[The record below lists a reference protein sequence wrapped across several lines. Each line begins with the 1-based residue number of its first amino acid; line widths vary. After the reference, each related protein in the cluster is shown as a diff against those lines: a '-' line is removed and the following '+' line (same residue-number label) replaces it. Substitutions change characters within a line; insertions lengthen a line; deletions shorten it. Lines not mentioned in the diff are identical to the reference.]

1 MRRLILRKFGELIVV
16 LLVVSIVSF
25 MLLSLVPGGS
35 PAVRILGDQA
45 TPESVAELNEE
56 LGLNDPVPVRYVRWL
71 GDVLQGDLGRST
83 DLNQDV
89 SDVLKD
95 KLPVTIQL
103 AVMAILI
110 GILFAVPIGVLTA
123 WKAGSRVDKLATSVS
138 FAVLSLPSFLVA
150 IALLIVFAVSW
161 KILPATPAWVP
172 LTEDPFQNLKNLI
185 LPVASMAIGE
195 IAVLNRVLRSDMIE
209 VLQSDFVDAARAK
222 GLSNRY
228 ILFRHALPA
237 SLTSMLTLIGLQI
250 AGAMTGAVVIEQIF
264 GLPGIGRTLLL
275 AISRRDLVLVQGIV
289 LVVASAYVIVNFV
302 VDLAYRLTDP
312 RLRNG

>member
-1 MRRLILRKFGELIVV
+1 MRRLIISKFAELVLV

-25 MLLSLVPGGS
+25 LLLSLVPGGD
-35 PAVRILGDQA
+35 PAVRILGEQA
-45 TPESVAELNEE
+45 TPESIAELRGE
-56 LGLNDPVPVRYVRWL
+56 LGLDDPIVTRYLRWL
-71 GDVLQGDLGRST
+71 GGVLHGDLGRST

-95 KLPVTIQL
+95 KLPVTIEL
-103 AVMAILI
+103 AILSI
-110 GILFAVPIGVLTA
+110 GIGVLVAVPLGVFGA
-123 WKAGSRVDKLATSVS
+123 WKAGGRTDRAITAIS
-138 FAVLSLPSFLVA
+138 FAVLSLPGFLVA
-150 IALLIVFAVSW
+150 IALLIVFAVHW
-161 KILPATPAWVP
+161 KLLPATPAWVP
-172 LTEDPFQNLKNLI
+172 FTEAPLTNLKNLI

-209 VLQSDFVDAARAK
+209 VLQSDYIDAARSK

-228 ILFRHALPA
+228 ILFRHALPG

-289 LVVASAYVIVNFV
+289 LVVASAYVIVNFL

-312 RLRNG
+312 RLRHG

>member
-1 MRRLILRKFGELIVV
+1 MQRLILRKLGELIVV

-25 MLLSLVPGGS
+25 MLLSLVPGGN

-45 TPESVAELNEE
+45 TPESVEALNEE
-56 LGLNDPVPVRYVRWL
+56 LGLNDPIVTRYLNWL
-71 GDVLQGDLGRST
+71 GDVLQGDLGYST
-83 DLNQDV
+83 DLNQEV
-89 SDVLKD
+89 SDVLKE

-103 AVMAILI
+103 AVMAIGI
-110 GILFAVPIGVLTA
+110 GILFAVPIGVLAA
-123 WKAGSRVDKLATSVS
+123 WKAGSRLDKVVTSIS
-138 FAVLSLPSFLVA
+138 FAVLSLPGFLIA
-150 IALLIVFAVSW
+150 IALLIIFAVNW

-172 LTEDPFQNLKNLI
+172 FTEDPLQNLKNLI

-195 IAVLNRVLRSDMIE
+195 IAVLSRVLRSDMIE

-222 GLSNRY
+222 GLSNRF

-289 LVVASAYVIVNFV
+289 LVVASAYVIVNFA

-312 RLRNG
+312 RLRDG

>member
-1 MRRLILRKFGELIVV
+1 MRGLVLRKFGELIVV

-25 MLLSLVPGGS
+25 SLLSLVPGGN

-56 LGLNDPVPVRYVRWL
+56 LGLNDPVPIRYLRWL
-71 GDVLQGDLGRST
+71 GDVLHGDLGRST

-89 SDVLKD
+89 SDVLKE

-103 AVMAILI
+103 AVMAIGI
-110 GILFAVPIGVLTA
+110 GVLFAVPIGVLAA
-123 WKAGSRVDKLATSVS
+123 WKAGSRLDKVVTSIS
-138 FAVLSLPSFLVA
+138 FAVLSLPGFLIA
-150 IALLIVFAVSW
+150 IALLIIFAVNW

-172 LTEDPFQNLKNLI
+172 FTEDPLQNLKNLI

-209 VLQSDFVDAARAK
+209 VLQSDFVDSARAK

-237 SLTSMLTLIGLQI
+237 SLTSMLTLVGLQI

-289 LVVASAYVIVNFV
+289 LVVASAYVIVNFA

>member
-1 MRRLILRKFGELIVV
+1 MGRLLLRKFAELIVV
-16 LLVVSIVSF
+16 LFVVSLVSF
-25 MLLSLVPGGS
+25 LLLALVPGGN

-45 TPESVAELNEE
+45 TPESIAELEAE
-56 LGLNDPVPVRYVRWL
+56 LGLDDPIIVRYFRWL

-89 SDVLKD
+89 SAVLAD

-103 AVMAILI
+103 AFMALAA
-110 GILFAVPIGVLTA
+110 GILFAIPLGVLSA
-123 WKAGSRVDKLATSVS
+123 WKAGSRFDKAVTAAS
-138 FAVLSLPSFLVA
+138 FGVLSIPSFLVA
-150 IALLIVFAVSW
+150 IVLVIVFAVQW
-161 KILPATPAWVP
+161 NVLPATPAWVP
-172 LTEDPFQNLKNLI
+172 FTEDPLTNLKNLI
-185 LPVASMAIGE
+185 LPVTAMAVGE
-195 IAVLNRVLRSDMIE
+195 IAVLTRVLRSDMIE
-209 VLQSDFVDAARAK
+209 ALQSNYIESARAK
-222 GLSNRY
+222 GMTNRY

-237 SLTSMLTLIGLQI
+237 SLTSLLTLIGLQI

-289 LVVASAYVIVNFV
+289 LVVASAYVIVNFI

-312 RLRNG
+312 RLRHG

>member
-103 AVMAILI
+103 AVMAIGI

-123 WKAGSRVDKLATSVS
+123 WKAGSRVDKLATSMS

-150 IALLIVFAVSW
+150 IALLIIFAVNW

-172 LTEDPFQNLKNLI
+172 LTEDPLQNLKNLI

-237 SLTSMLTLIGLQI
+237 SLTSMLTLVGLQI

-289 LVVASAYVIVNFV
+289 LVVASAYVIVNFI
-302 VDLAYRLTDP
+302 VDIAYRLTDP
-312 RLRNG
+312 RLRYG

>member
-1 MRRLILRKFGELIVV
+1 MQRLILRKLGELIVV

-25 MLLSLVPGGS
+25 MLLSLVPGGN

-45 TPESVAELNEE
+45 TPESVEALNEE
-56 LGLNDPVPVRYVRWL
+56 LGLNDPVVTRYVRWL

-89 SDVLKD
+89 SDVLKE

-103 AVMAILI
+103 AVMAIGI
-110 GILFAVPIGVLTA
+110 GVLFAVPIGVLAA
-123 WKAGSRVDKLATSVS
+123 WKAGSRLDKVVTSIS
-138 FAVLSLPSFLVA
+138 FAVLSLPGFLVA
-150 IALLIVFAVSW
+150 IALLIIFAVNW

-172 LTEDPFQNLKNLI
+172 FTEDPLLNLKNLI

-195 IAVLNRVLRSDMIE
+195 IAVLSRVLRSDMIE

-222 GLSNRY
+222 GLSNRF

-237 SLTSMLTLIGLQI
+237 SLTSILTLIGLQI

-289 LVVASAYVIVNFV
+289 LVVASAYVIVNFA

-312 RLRNG
+312 RLRSG

>member
-1 MRRLILRKFGELIVV
+1 MRRLIIRKFVELIVV
-16 LLVVSIVSF
+16 LFVVSVVSF
-25 MLLSLVPGGS
+25 LLLSLVPGGN
-35 PAVRILGDQA
+35 PAIRILGDQA
-45 TPESVAELNEE
+45 TPESVAALNAE
-56 LGLNDPVPVRYVRWL
+56 LGLDDPIPIRYARWL

-83 DLNQDV
+83 DLNQNV

-103 AVMAILI
+103 AVMAIGL
-110 GILFAVPIGVLTA
+110 GILFAVPIGVLSA
-123 WKAGSRVDKLATSVS
+123 WKAGSRLDKALTSIS
-138 FAVLSLPSFLVA
+138 FAVLSLPGFLVA
-150 IALLIVFAVSW
+150 IALLIVFAVNW
-161 KILPATPAWVP
+161 KLLPATPAWVP
-172 LTEDPFQNLKNLI
+172 FTESPLTNLKNLV

-237 SLTSMLTLIGLQI
+237 SLTSILTLVGLQI

-264 GLPGIGRTLLL
+264 GLPGIGRALLL

-289 LVVASAYVIVNFV
+289 LVVASAYVIVNFI

>member
-1 MRRLILRKFGELIVV
+1 MRRLILTKFAELIVV

-25 MLLSLVPGGS
+25 MLLSLVPGGD

-45 TPESVAELNEE
+45 TPERIVELRAE
-56 LGLNDPVPVRYVRWL
+56 LGLDDPIPIRYLRWL
-71 GDVLQGDLGRST
+71 GDVVRGDLGRST
-83 DLNQDV
+83 DLNQNV

-95 KLPVTIQL
+95 KLPVTIEL
-103 AVMAILI
+103 AFLAI
-110 GILFAVPIGVLTA
+110 GIGVLFAIPLGVFSA
-123 WKAGSRVDKLATSVS
+123 WKAGGRVDKVITSIS
-138 FAVLSLPSFLVA
+138 FMVLSLPGFLVA
-150 IALLIVFAVSW
+150 IALLIVFAVQW
-161 KILPATPAWVP
+161 KLLPATPAWVP
-172 LTEDPFQNLKNLI
+172 FTEDPLTNLKNLI
-185 LPVASMAIGE
+185 LPVASLAIGE

-209 VLQSDFVDAARAK
+209 VLQSDFVDAAKSK

-237 SLTSMLTLIGLQI
+237 SLTSILTLIGLQI

-275 AISRRDLVLVQGIV
+275 AISRRDLILVQGIV
-289 LVVASAYVIVNFV
+289 LVVASAYVIVNFL